1 MLCVHSAAAGGYGV
15 AIGDRVMVAEDV
27 AQGRLRLPWP
37 LRGPVLAVSP
47 WSSAK
52 ARRGQEQVWR
62 LHDYRVAAVAALRM
76 PDVSLLRS
84 CSVGGELLQGGQGMT
99 ACLGI

>member
-1 MLCVHSAAAGGYGV
+1 
-15 AIGDRVMVAEDV
+15 
-27 AQGRLRLPWP
+27 
-37 LRGPVLAVSP
+37 
-47 WSSAK
+47 
-52 ARRGQEQVWR
+52 